1 MKLIDL
7 LILLT
12 PAPLLTLII
21 NIERPS
27 WWNEYCFY
35 RLDPITLDITY
46 KIWDAVTERHI
57 ELLDIEDSPQ
67 WFSAIELMTFNR
79 MNKVDPI

>member
-27 WWNEYCFY
+27 WWNEYCFD

-46 KIWDAVTERHI
+46 KTWDAVTERHI

>member
-7 LILLT
+7 VILLT

-21 NIERPS
+21 NIKRPS
-27 WWNEYCFY
+27 WWNEYCFD
-35 RLDPITLDITY
+35 RLDPITLDISY

-57 ELLDIEDSPQ
+57 ELLDIEDSLQ

-79 MNKVDPI
+79 MNKIDP

>member
-27 WWNEYCFY
+27 WWNEYCFD

-46 KIWDAVTERHI
+46 KTWDAVTERHI
-57 ELLDIEDSPQ
+57 ELLDLQ
-67 WFSAIELMTFNR
+67 ELRPLRELELKVLNQ
-79 MNKVDPI
+79 MNTVDPI